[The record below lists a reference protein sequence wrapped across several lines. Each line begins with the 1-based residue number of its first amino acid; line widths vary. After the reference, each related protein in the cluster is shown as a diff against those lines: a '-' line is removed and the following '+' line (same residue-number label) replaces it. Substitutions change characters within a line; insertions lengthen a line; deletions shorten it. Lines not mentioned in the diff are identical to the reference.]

1 VWHGDII
8 RLLCSWQKITE
19 AVAQNRI
26 AVWNAGKF
34 TKNQS
39 LFLIFF
45 SRMKVARAGIVLELQ
60 CWIKKGKGGC
70 NNRRPIKNGMY
81 KFDENVKAIN
91 ARFLFA
97 GSVM

>member
-1 VWHGDII
+1 LFFGI
-8 RLLCSWQKITE
+8 R
-19 AVAQNRI
+19 VA
-26 AVWNAGKF
+26 K
-34 TKNQS
+34 T
-39 LFLIFF
+39 
-45 SRMKVARAGIVLELQ
+45 GIVLELQ

-70 NNRRPIKNGMY
+70 NNRRPIKNDMY

>member
-8 RLLCSWQKITE
+8 RLVCSWQKITE
-19 AVAQNRI
+19 AVAQNRR

-39 LFLIFF
+39 LFLKIVFRNE
-45 SRMKVARAGIVLELQ
+45 SCWDGDRAGTSALD
-60 CWIKKGKGGC
+60 KKGKGGC
-70 NNRRPIKNGMY
+70 NNRRPIKNDMY
-81 KFDENVKAIN
+81 KFDENVKAIKCH
-91 ARFLFA
+91 FLFA